1 MFTKKV
7 IPVSL
12 LLSLCFSLSVYAD
25 GGSSAASLTSRKGPN
40 MSVNSEDL
48 EPYDINKDSDPDE
61 KPVFYADDKMVVG
74 INENSEPNV
83 GMRF

>member
-1 MFTKKV
+1 MLAKKV

-12 LLSLCFSLSVYAD
+12 LFSVCLSLSVYAES
-25 GGSSAASLTSRKGPN
+25 GSSAASPSSHKGPN
-40 MSVNSEDL
+40 MSVSSEDL
-48 EPYDINKDSDPDE
+48 EPFDINKESEPDE